1 LDAVDGDAFNERR
14 AGDVNLGLEGAGI
27 NESDRAE
34 GRYQLELNGDGKS
47 ERLGKE
53 GREGGRV
60 REGSKRDDDAVV
72 KDMASATAHHMI
84 ASKKGGGDSM
94 RGRGRSPK
102 AVLLRGRE
110 RETYRVEVDD

>member
-60 REGSKRDDDAVV
+60 REGSKRDDDAV
-72 KDMASATAHHMI
+72 
-84 ASKKGGGDSM
+84 
-94 RGRGRSPK
+94 GRRPGSQAR
-102 AVLLRGRE
+102 RE
-110 RETYRVEVDD
+110 FRRRVSSNESRKQIWHQLQLTT

>member
-60 REGSKRDDDAVV
+60 REGSKRRMSSNESR
-72 KDMASATAHHMI
+72 KQIWHQLQLT
-84 ASKKGGGDSM
+84 
-94 RGRGRSPK
+94 
-102 AVLLRGRE
+102 
-110 RETYRVEVDD
+110 T

>member
-72 KDMASATAHHMI
+72 KVLD
-84 ASKKGGGDSM
+84 GDRVLGLDESSDGECHPM
-94 RGRGRSPK
+94 NPENRYGISYSSPH
-102 AVLLRGRE
+102 
-110 RETYRVEVDD
+110 DCF